1 MTGVE
6 RRPGAAQARGA
17 SVLALLILAGA
28 LLGGCGRQEAREGAQ
43 ESRAG
48 PNGGAALHIGA
59 PAGALTAQTL
69 GEVRVKSS
77 LQLQQL
83 PVASQSELEGRLLAG
98 GSGFDVV
105 VVPSQFIAR
114 QVRAGLFQKLD
125 KRQLPNLDQVD
136 AGLMAQ
142 LSANDPGN
150 ELAVPYRHRTIG
162 IAVDRQQ
169 FAALMGDADPLD
181 WSMVFDAGRAAK
193 FAGCGL
199 YLPDTPQEI
208 VGLALVWLGRD
219 PNSERADDLDA
230 AAATLRAVK
239 PYVRLV
245 DPARLSQELASG
257 KPCLA
262 VVSDADAIPRGES
275 GAAVDYGIPVQGTIA
290 WFDVLAIPADARQA
304 RNAHVFINTLIE
316 AQRSQQPAAPV
327 RAPARSFVLSPHG
340 EAYAGELARVWADF
354 AAR

>member
-6 RRPGAAQARGA
+6 RRPGAAHARGVSA
-17 SVLALLILAGA
+17 LALLVLAGA
-28 LLGGCGRQEAREGAQ
+28 VLGGCGRQQASEGARA
-43 ESRAG
+43 SRAG
-48 PNGGAALHIGA
+48 AGGASALQIGA
-59 PAGALTAQTL
+59 PPGALTAQTL
-69 GEVRVKSS
+69 DEVHGKSG
-77 LQLQQL
+77 LQLQHQA
-83 PVASQSELEGRLLAG
+83 VASQSELERRLLAG
-98 GSGFDVV
+98 GSGFDLV

-125 KRQLPNLDQVD
+125 KRQLPNLEQVD
-136 AGLMAQ
+136 ADLMAQ
-142 LSANDPGN
+142 LSASDPGN
-150 ELAVPYRHRTIG
+150 ELAVPYRHRTVG

-199 YLPDTPQEI
+199 YLPDAPQEI

-219 PNSERADDLDA
+219 PNSERSEDLA
-230 AAATLRAVK
+230 AAAAALRAIK

-245 DPARLSQELASG
+245 DPSRLPQELART

-262 VVSDADAIPRGES
+262 VADADAVPRGER
-275 GAAVDYGIPVQGTIA
+275 GAVVDYGIPVQGTIA

-304 RNAHVFINTLIE
+304 RNAHVFINALIE
-316 AQRSQQPAAPV
+316 AQRDHRTAAPV
-327 RAPARSFVLSPHG
+327 RTPARSFVLSPHG

-354 AAR
+354 AAL